1 MSKLIRIRI
10 VEFLV
15 EFLEKYLFYEHFP
28 KFLKLS
34 IFHVISHFVIEIR
47 VHWQKLNQERAS
59 EINIWTHKS
68 KYLKSNDFERKK
80 SITIHHLFGHEK
92 LPRIMFISNTY
103 LIFKN
108 ILVNTDFLNKMSVPY
123 CKSKSQLF
131 HILDLVHPRKI
142 SLAESRGSIRFSS
155 T

>member
-15 EFLEKYLFYEHFP
+15 EFLEKYLFYGHFP

-80 SITIHHLFGHEK
+80 SITTHAIFWCQK
-92 LPRIMFISNTY
+92 LPKSNLY
-103 LIFKN
+103 LILFFVFWFFHKKSHLLN
-108 ILVNTDFLNKMSVPY
+108 IFSRSTQKYKRTEPHN
-123 CKSKSQLF
+123 SK
-131 HILDLVHPRKI
+131 KY
-142 SLAESRGSIRFSS
+142 LAELIFELNFFLAKH
-155 T
+155 

>member
-15 EFLEKYLFYEHFP
+15 EFLEKYLFYGHFP

-68 KYLKSNDFERKK
+68 KYLNNFERKK
-80 SITIHHLFGHEK
+80 SITIHHLFWHEK

-108 ILVNTDFLNKMSVPY
+108 ILVYIDFLNKMLVPY
-123 CKSKSQLF
+123 CKSKRHIF

>member
-15 EFLEKYLFYEHFP
+15 EFLEKYLFYDHFP

-80 SITIHHLFGHEK
+80 SITIHHLFWHE
-92 LPRIMFISNTY
+92 MFISNTY

-108 ILVNTDFLNKMSVPY
+108 ILVNTDFLNKMLVPY
-123 CKSKSQLF
+123 CKSKRHIF